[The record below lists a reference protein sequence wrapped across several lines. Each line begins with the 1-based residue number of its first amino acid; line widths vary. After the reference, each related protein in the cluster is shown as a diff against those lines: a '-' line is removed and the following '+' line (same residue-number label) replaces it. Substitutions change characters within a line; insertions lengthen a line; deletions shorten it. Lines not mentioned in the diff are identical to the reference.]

1 MAENLGLGFG
11 ETASVEMLPEEGRCT
26 PKARARLAA
35 RSGAR
40 WALTCCL
47 VSLPILAGLTT
58 YLLVG
63 QLRAQGDACVFQVS
77 TDPGSVDPLQ
87 ALGRPCSSGQTP

>member
-1 MAENLGLGFG
+1 MAENLGLGFR
-11 ETASVEMLPEEGRCT
+11 ETASVEMLPEEGSCT

-35 RSGAR
+35 KSRAS

-47 VSLPILAGLTT
+47 LSLPILAGLTT

-63 QLRAQGDACVFQVS
+63 QLRARGDACVFQVS
-77 TDPGSVDPLQ
+77 SLSPEP
-87 ALGRPCSSGQTP
+87 